1 MGKVERWGSEFS
13 GKHRCILFLLS
24 LFHPVVLF
32 SSPLTVVAPSS
43 PLLLPF
49 FPSFLFFFSFF
60 FFFFCIVPLP
70 SPAPSTSVGVNLS
83 PRLSPNPELYKL
95 KPISLPGLR
104 SSYSKPLY
112 FRLFVVGKHARSSSR
127 RSARTRCLATTL
139 HLLLVHPHTR
149 TLSPSLSLSLSRS
162 SCVLIRTHAHAPTN
176 LCSNFAHAYP
186 RTRTASSLLCTTVYG
201 CGSLI
206 RPCERT
212 HSTLVHARIFTRLS
226 VVRKSLVHNVRE
238 RDPADILTMKRNLRF
253 PSASLPRFVEI

>member
-49 FPSFLFFFSFF
+49 FPSFLFSFF

-162 SCVLIRTHAHAPTN
+162 SCVLIPYTRTCSNEFVFEFRARVPAHTHRLVFIMHDSLRLRIFNTTMRTHA
-176 LCSNFAHAYP
+176 LDP
-186 RTRTASSLLCTTVYG
+186 RTRANFHPIVGRTEITRTQCQRE
-201 CGSLI
+201 GS
-206 RPCERT
+206 R
-212 HSTLVHARIFTRLS
+212 
-226 VVRKSLVHNVRE
+226 
-238 RDPADILTMKRNLRF
+238 
-253 PSASLPRFVEI
+253 